1 MGQRLAVGEGILEM
15 AAEGRGLACVEWR
28 FEDGNGLSARL
39 RLYRCLR
46 IGGVCSHAL
55 IRCSYSFRNS
65 ARAVLRRAE
74 RAGCEFGFEGH
85 VADQH
90 FVGRDLCAWRPS

>member
-46 IGGVCSHAL
+46 IGV
-55 IRCSYSFRNS
+55 F
-65 ARAVLRRAE
+65 AVML
-74 RAGCEFGFEGH
+74 
-85 VADQH
+85 
-90 FVGRDLCAWRPS
+90 